1 VITTIRFIQPCS
13 RVTAKSM
20 SAGDGWI
27 HEPKLKGYRL
37 QVVKDGPTV
46 RLYSSPGHDWGE
58 APRGPGRAARHL

>member
-13 RVTAKSM
+13 PVTTKNM

-27 HEPKLKGYRL
+27 HEPKLEGYRL

-46 RLYSSPGHDWGE
+46 RLYSRRGHDRGE